1 MASSRRLSRPAHLLL
16 AALAEDPQAWRH
28 GYDLLKRT
36 GLKSGTLY
44 PLLIRLNEQ
53 GLMDAEWQEPAEP
66 GRPPRHAYR
75 ITQSGMEAAAALVAA
90 GGRTDAIGAVTA

>member
-1 MASSRRLSRPAHLLL
+1 MTSSRKLSSHAQLLL
-16 AALAEDPQAWRH
+16 SALAQDPQAWRH
-28 GYDLLKRT
+28 GYELLKRT

-53 GLMDAEWQEPAEP
+53 GLMDAEWQAPAEP

-75 ITQSGMEAAAALVAA
+75 ITQSGIRAAAAFAAA
-90 GGRTDAIGAVTA
+90 GEKRDAIQTVTA